1 MQVPWMMSAMIQAIH
16 HVQITVPSDRLAEA
30 RDFYE
35 KTLGLP
41 LAPRPADLGRDGFWF
56 RVFDRDLHLGIE
68 DGPDRHK
75 TRAHVA
81 FKVDDLAV
89 HENQLRVAGIGTQRP
104 AKIEGYERIQFRD
117 PFGNQVELI
126 QALRNT
132 LDVDRPPMP
141 KVHLSV
147 ALLHGGKLLMVREGK
162 PSMLNKW
169 NLPGGHAERGEFVV
183 PGAIRELL
191 EETGV
196 DAQPTGIL
204 GVFSTSYSIR
214 IVVLA
219 DAADPRP
226 VAGDEILESRFWN
239 VEDALIL
246 DDSSFINPAMMRA
259 ILDRLQRRV
268 SYPLELVQEI
278 SG

>member
-1 MQVPWMMSAMIQAIH
+1 MIQAIH
-16 HVQITVPSDRLAEA
+16 HVQITVPSDKLAEA
-30 RDFYE
+30 RAFYE
-35 KTLGLP
+35 DTLGLQP
-41 LAPRPADLGRDGFWF
+41 APRPADMGRDGLWF
-56 RVFDRDLHLGIE
+56 RVFDRDLHIGIE
-68 DGPDRHK
+68 DGVNRRK

-81 FKVDDLAV
+81 FKVDNVVAYEKMLGAV
-89 HENQLRVAGIGTQRP
+89 GVATQRP
-104 AKIEGYERIQFRD
+104 VKIEGYDRIQFRD

-126 QALRNT
+126 QPLKNT
-132 LDVDRPPMP
+132 VEVDRPPMP

-147 ALLHGGKLLMVREGK
+147 ALLHEGKLLMVREGK

-196 DAQPTGIL
+196 DARPVGVL

-219 DAADPRP
+219 KATNPQP
-226 VAGDEILESRFWN
+226 IAGDEILESRFWN
-239 VEDALIL
+239 IEDALLL
-246 DDSSFINPAMMRA
+246 DDANFINPKMMRA
-259 ILDRLQRRV
+259 ILDRLERKV
-268 SYPLELVQEI
+268 SYPLELIQEI
-278 SG
+278 DG